1 MTSLAK
7 IEPINTSCS
16 QFDQIQ
22 LQLLKTTICKGASD
36 EELRFFI
43 SVCQKTG
50 LDPFSR
56 QIYSI
61 PRGGQRTIQ
70 VSVDGLRAIA
80 DRTGRY
86 APGRPTEYI
95 HDNGNLISAT
105 AYVKKQT
112 DDGTWHEIGVTAFW
126 SEYNAKNNIWK
137 QYSYQMLSKCA
148 ECLALRKA
156 FPAQL
161 SGLYGQE
168 EMSQSETGK
177 EYNFDKNNVKPLYIE
192 ENKLSIKQ
200 VMELQSI
207 LNECSPEFQKQAIS
221 FLPKKY
227 KVSILDEVP
236 ETEYEYLKETFLV
249 KQNQYQK
256 ELVQAEINN
265 KIQEE

>member
-1 MTSLAK
+1 MTALTKVES
-7 IEPINTSCS
+7 INTVSTH
-16 QFDQIQ
+16 FDREQIE
-22 LQLLKTTICKGASD
+22 LLKTTICRGAND

-61 PRGGQRTIQ
+61 PRGNQRTIQ

-80 DRTGRY
+80 DRTGKY
-86 APGRPTEYI
+86 APGKPTEYV
-95 HDNGNLISAT
+95 HDQHGNLFSAT

-126 SEYNAKNNIWK
+126 SEYNGKNNIWK

-168 EMSQSETGK
+168 EMSKPDEL
-177 EYNFDKNNVKPLYIE
+177 DVKPLYM
-192 ENKLSIKQ
+192 STDQ
-200 VMELQSI
+200 VIELQQI
-207 LNECSPEFQKQAIS
+207 LNECSPEYKEQVKS

-227 KVSILDEVP
+227 KVYILDEVP
-236 ETEYEYLKETFLV
+236 ADQFEYLKKAFIA
-249 KQNQYQK
+249 KRDAFQK
-256 ELVQAEINN
+256 ELAMAEMEIKNDT
-265 KIQEE
+265 QG